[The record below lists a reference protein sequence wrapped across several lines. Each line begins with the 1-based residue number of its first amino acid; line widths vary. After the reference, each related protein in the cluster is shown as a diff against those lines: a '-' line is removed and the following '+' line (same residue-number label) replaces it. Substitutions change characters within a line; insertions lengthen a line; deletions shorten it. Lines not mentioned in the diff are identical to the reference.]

1 MNDQPQPRQKI
12 AAGSIFFI
20 TLACVSAVL
29 ALLSLCA
36 PIWGYLFIWGDGW
49 SGTPFELFLSNQ
61 FPAIGFV
68 TGLLLCALSLV
79 GLAVTRAKQRSSTSS

>member
-1 MNDQPQPRQKI
+1 MNDQQQPRQKRS
-12 AAGSIFFI
+12 AGYIFFTI
-20 TLACVSAVL
+20 VACVSVIF

-61 FPAIGFV
+61 FPAIGFII
-68 TGLLLCALSLV
+68 GFSLCALSLV
-79 GLAVTRAKQRSSTSS
+79 GLAVTRAKQRSSS